1 MSLVYYDLATTG
13 PLNPHDPPEIICIT
27 YILSRRGE
35 LHQSESNTLYITP
48 QGAIHPAA
56 TRLHGLYKDQFGR
69 LRNRRHQIIDNTNN
83 PTWTLN
89 DALVQFISWL
99 AHKNCRY
106 LVSFRLLNAL

>member
-13 PLNPHDPPEIICIT
+13 PLNPQDPPEIICIT
-27 YILSRRGE
+27 YILSRLSRQGE
-35 LHQSESNTLYITP
+35 PHQSERYTFYITP
-48 QGAIHPAA
+48 QGAIYPAA

-99 AHKNCRY
+99 AHKSRY
-106 LVSFRLLNAL
+106 LVSFT